1 MVYQRKVGE
10 EMLKM
15 KRFHSNNKKEV
26 AVLPPVPTDDN
37 EKLKWK
43 KKQYIVWL
51 MQREL
56 ALLGDL

>member
-1 MVYQRKVGE
+1 MIGE

-15 KRFHSNNKKEV
+15 NHSNNKKEV
-26 AVLPPVPTDDN
+26 AVLPPVPTDAN
-37 EKLKWK
+37 EKLAWK